1 MLIQKLRLKRGW
13 SQQQLA
19 EVSGLSTRT
28 VQRLEAGFPP
38 STESLKSLA
47 AAFEVD
53 FSTLKPETEM
63 NTPATRD
70 TEKEEQ
76 EAFRY
81 VRKLKAFYIHV
92 LQYALVIAFLA
103 VLNLL
108 FTPQRLWV
116 LWVAVAWGFG
126 LLVHGLGVFR
136 PAGFLGPQWEKAQVE
151 KRLGR
156 PL

>member
-28 VQRLEAGFPP
+28 IQRLEAGHPP

-47 AAFEVD
+47 AAFEVE
-53 FSTLKPETEM
+53 FSTLKPEPEM
-63 NTPATRD
+63 NVESNSGP
-70 TEKEEQ
+70 EKEER
-76 EAFRY
+76 EAFRH
-81 VRKLKAFYIHV
+81 VRKLKAFYIH
-92 LQYALVIAFLA
+92 LFQYVMVIGFLA
-103 VLNLL
+103 IINIALA
-108 FTPQRLWV
+108 PGYLWV
-116 LWVAVAWGFG
+116 LWVAAGWGFG
-126 LLVHGLGVFR
+126 VLVHAFGVFR
-136 PAGFLGPQWEKAQVE
+136 PAWFLGPQWERAEVE